1 MIAKL
6 TGQVDS
12 FDADAV
18 ILDVGGVGYHVHV
31 ATRTLARLE
40 AVSGIVSLLIEP
52 LIRQE
57 QIFLYGFMDP
67 TERQWFRLLL
77 TIQGVGARVALAL
90 LSTLTPEALVQAI
103 TQQDRT
109 AVSRADGVGPKLANR
124 ILSELKDKV
133 STWQSFVTPLQASIV
148 ASSVP
153 EEKSAFSEALSALV
167 NLGYRRAEALQAL
180 TDAHNHS
187 GAEET
192 AVLIRQALQYLSP
205 LKGMHG

>member
-12 FDADAV
+12 FDTDAV
-18 ILDVGGVGYHVHV
+18 ILDVGGVGYHVYV

-40 AVSGIVSLLIEP
+40 TISGVVSLLIEP
-52 LIRQE
+52 LIRQD
-57 QIFLYGFMDP
+57 QISLYGFIDH

-90 LSTLTPEALVQAI
+90 LSTLTPEALAAAI
-103 TQQDRT
+103 AQQDRV
-109 AVSRADGVGPKLANR
+109 AVCRADGVGPKLANR

-133 STWQSFVTPLQASIV
+133 STWAAFAAVPLQVNA
-148 ASSVP
+148 
-153 EEKSAFSEALSALV
+153 EEKSSFSEALSALI
-167 NLGYRRAEALQAL
+167 NLGYNRAQASQAL
-180 TDAHNHS
+180 TDAHKHS
-187 GAEET
+187 ASEDT

-205 LKGMHG
+205 LKIHG